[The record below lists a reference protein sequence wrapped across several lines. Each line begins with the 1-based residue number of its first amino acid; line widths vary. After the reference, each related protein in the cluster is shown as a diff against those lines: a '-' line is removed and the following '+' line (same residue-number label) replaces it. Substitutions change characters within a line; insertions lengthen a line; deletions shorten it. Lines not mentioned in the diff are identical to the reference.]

1 MVDYLILPLNEELLL
16 LYAVIV
22 INYTYVE
29 KYRIYRK
36 CPPML
41 ILLQNKVV
49 AIIMR

>member
-16 LYAVIV
+16 LYAVI
-22 INYTYVE
+22 NYTYVE
-29 KYRIYRK
+29 KYRIYGK